1 MKLLI
6 TGGLGFIGSNFIR
19 YVLDKYPDY
28 KIINLDKMTY
38 AGNPENLQ
46 DIEKDPHYRFVKGCI
61 TNKDLVNEI
70 LSSEKPDAIVHF
82 AAESHVDRSILGA
95 EDFIQT
101 NVIGTRVMLDAAKE
115 HKTERFIYIS
125 TDEVYGDIPVEAQKS
140 KEDDAFRPNSPY
152 SVSKAAGDMLARAYF
167 RTHHL
172 PTIVT
177 RSSNNYGPYQ
187 YPEKMMPLF
196 ITNLLENKKV
206 PLYGDGLNVRDWL
219 YVMDNCEAIDVVL
232 HRGKDGEAYNIG
244 GDNEKT
250 NREITGFILN
260 ALGKDESYIEYV
272 KDRPGHDRRYA
283 LDSSKIK
290 KLGWQPKH
298 DFNSA
303 MAKKIDWYKNNA
315 DWWKRIKSGE
325 YLNYYNRQYNK

>member
-19 YVLDKYPDY
+19 YILDKYPDY